1 MLFLQNAQEALMAL
15 ADVMS
20 TKLITLQMD
29 DDLSKVKQIF
39 DQHNIHHILIL
50 DDNEL
55 AGIITDRD
63 LHKHLSP
70 AVGTSKETSRDTSLL
85 TKKIHLVMSRNLIT
99 ARKSTSLNEA
109 VLLFH
114 DNHISCLPVVND
126 NFEPI
131 GVITWRDIIKILA
144 LQYRQKQKSA

>member
-1 MLFLQNAQEALMAL
+1 MFCVKETLMAL

-29 DDLSKVKQIF
+29 DDLSKVKQVF
-39 DQHNIHHILIL
+39 DEHSIHHILIL

-55 AGIITDRD
+55 AGVITDRD

-70 AVGTSKETSRDTSLL
+70 TVGTSKETSRDTSLL

-99 ARKSTSLNEA
+99 ARKSTTLNEA

-126 NFEPI
+126 EFEPI

-144 LQYRQKQKSA
+144 LQYRQKQKNA

>member
-99 ARKSTSLNEA
+99 ARKSTTLNEA

>member
-1 MLFLQNAQEALMAL
+1 MAL

-99 ARKSTSLNEA
+99 ARKSTTLNEA

>member
-1 MLFLQNAQEALMAL
+1 MAL